1 MLTPFASVF
10 LPSIITFFVAV
21 LLVEP
26 FTTFLYKHRLW
37 KKTRREDNNP
47 DEISQAYM
55 QIHDGA
61 KEVKTPRMGGML
73 IWLSVLA
80 VVILF
85 FLLPSVAPND
95 AITRLNVLSKE
106 QTLMVALGFFAGA
119 LIGLIDDLTSVKV
132 IVGKFFEHGIPRWL
146 FFTIMFAVAIASGW
160 WLFAKLG
167 MTTLLIPLMGTISI
181 GWLIIPLFVIVMLGL
196 FSSGVIDGIDGLAG
210 GVMTI
215 IYAAYGV
222 IALLQAQYDLAGF
235 LFAIMAALLVFLWFN
250 IPPARFYL
258 GETGMLALTMGLAY
272 AVFITKQVVVLI
284 IIALPLVAT
293 SLSSLIQIYSK
304 KYLGKKV
311 FKVAPLHHH
320 FQAIGWTNEKV
331 VMRYWVVTIAC
342 AIIGIAL
349 TQLVV

>member
-1 MLTPFASVF
+1 MLTPFVAVF
-10 LPSIITFFVAV
+10 IPAIITFFVAV

-26 FTTFLYKHRLW
+26 FTTFLYQHRLW
-37 KKTRREDNNP
+37 KKTKREDNNP

-73 IWLSVLA
+73 IWLSVLI
-80 VVILF
+80 VMVLF
-85 FLLPSVAPND
+85 FILPSFIQNEV
-95 AITRLNVLSKE
+95 TLRLNILSKE
-106 QTLMVALGFFAGA
+106 QTLMMALGFFAGA
-119 LIGLIDDLTSVKV
+119 LIGLFDDLTSVKV

-146 FFTIMFAVAIASGW
+146 FFTIMLAVAGFSGW

-167 MTTLLIPLMGTISI
+167 MTTLIIPLVGAISI

-272 AVFITKQVVVLI
+272 AVFITKQVVVLVLI
-284 IIALPLVAT
+284 GLPLVAT
-293 SLSSLIQIYSK
+293 SISSLLQIYSK
-304 KYLGKKV
+304 KYLGRKI

-320 FQAIGWTNEKV
+320 FQAIGWSNEKV

-349 TQLVV
+349 TQII